1 MDDPRITVAEIT
13 ALAERFARAVES
25 AAQSAITARGRFA
38 FVIPGGSA
46 AEQFL
51 PELASARIDWT
62 RTHIFYSD
70 ERFVP
75 RSDPASSAAASMRL
89 LFATLGTRGPHVHPM
104 VETANDPEREAT
116 CYTTLLKDTLGPE
129 PIADLTLL
137 GIGEDGHVASLFPG
151 RASLEVAESRV
162 VVERDSPKPPKTR
175 LTLSLPLLA
184 SSRMLWIAAFGT
196 GKAEPL
202 RAVLQDDSCTL
213 PAARLLRAAPHTR
226 FLLDAEAA
234 ARLMS

>member
-1 MDDPRITVAEIT
+1 MEDSRVTVAEVA
-13 ALAERFARAVES
+13 ALAESFAGMVES

-38 FVIPGGSA
+38 LVIPGGSA

-51 PELASARIDWT
+51 PRLASARLDWT

-75 RSDPASSAAASMRL
+75 RSDAASSASASMRL
-89 LFATLGTRGPHVHPM
+89 LFTALGTRGPHVHPM
-104 VETANDPEREAT
+104 VETANDADNEAAR
-116 CYTTLLKDTLGPE
+116 YMRKLLDTLGPE
-129 PIADLTLL
+129 PAPDLTLL

-151 RASLEVAESRV
+151 RASLEVSEPCV
-162 VVERDSPKPPKTR
+162 IVERDSPKPPSTR

-184 SSRMLWIAAFGT
+184 ASRGLVIAAFGA

-202 RAVLQDDSCTL
+202 RAVLKDEGCPL
-213 PAARLLRAAPHTR
+213 PAARLLRLAPAAR
-226 FLLDAEAA
+226 FLLDPQAA
-234 ARLMS
+234 ALL